1 MGFLYYSLLKKK
13 YFLRK
18 EKAKGIMLQDFK
30 LHYETIIIK
39 KKQFGT
45 STKID
50 TLTRIK
56 SQHIQPTN
64 I

>member
-39 KKQFGT
+39 KKT
-45 STKID
+45 VWY
-50 TLTRIK
+50 
-56 SQHIQPTN
+56 QHKNRHINQN
-64 I
+64 